1 MIERIETVYD
11 TSRDDFTEE
20 LGRLVEQMQHD
31 NLTVEIQ
38 YGFAFTGFEQRR
50 PKEAFSALVIG
61 KRVWAK

>member
-11 TSRDDFTEE
+11 TDKDDFTEE

-38 YGFAFTGFEQRR
+38 YGFAFTGFEQIRSKR
-50 PKEAFSALVIG
+50 AFSALVIG
-61 KRVWAK
+61 RRVWAK

>member
-1 MIERIETVYD
+1 MIERIEMVYD

-38 YGFAFTGFEQRR
+38 YGFAFTGFEQIR
-50 PKEAFSALVIG
+50 PKKAFSALVIG
-61 KRVWAK
+61 RRVWAK

>member
-11 TSRDDFTEE
+11 TSRDDFTEK

-38 YGFAFTGFEQRR
+38 YSFAFTGFEQQR
-50 PKEAFSALVIG
+50 PQKAFSALVIG
-61 KRVWAK
+61 KLNNG

>member
-11 TSRDDFTEE
+11 TNRDDFTKE

-38 YGFAFTGFEQRR
+38 YSFAFTGFEQIR
-50 PKEAFSALVIG
+50 PAKAFSALVIG
-61 KRVWAK
+61 RLNNG

>member
-11 TSRDDFTEE
+11 TSRDDFTEK

-38 YGFAFTGFEQRR
+38 YGFAFTGFEQQR
-50 PKEAFSALVIG
+50 PQKAFSALVIG
-61 KRVWAK
+61 KLNNG